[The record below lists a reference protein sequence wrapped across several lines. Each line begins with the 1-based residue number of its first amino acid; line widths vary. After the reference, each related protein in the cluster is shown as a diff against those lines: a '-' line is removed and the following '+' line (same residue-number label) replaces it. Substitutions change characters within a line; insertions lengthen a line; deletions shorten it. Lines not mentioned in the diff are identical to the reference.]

1 MGCGVRAALQE
12 SMRAAGFDP
21 DQPRD
26 DKGMWSSG
34 GGGGGPMGRGSLPRP
49 VQEAVNYQEAAKDE
63 NSTEAK
69 LNGLAQITDRDALTQ
84 VATGKADYNEV
95 ARLEMASRGLDRE
108 GEWVGFDK
116 AKQIWP
122 VSAKTRGE
130 VAGNEENTT
139 TWKLLGPLQTGKTK
153 DVLALAKGKISGRQ
167 VARYEL
173 ANRGMDR
180 NGKWV
185 GFDRA
190 FAQWGFTPPKK
201 AARLLPKAP
210 KSSVTP
216 VGGPLPLGPL
226 GISPAK
232 RRAEEGDRMSVMAWV
247 KSVLRD
253 AAKSGDE
260 LGAREI
266 EDRLRKALQAKE
278 GRMCYILDF
287 YPEEGTV
294 VYDVDYSSPGDVL
307 PPAGGLRPLR
317 QRSFTVAD
325 DGTVSVGDTAT
336 EVEFVGRYEPLE
348 EGSGTGEAAPCG
360 CHGNKQPDK
369 EIHMRDAVKAL
380 LAKLGASFTEEN
392 AKFLE
397 GATDEQ
403 ITALETAVT
412 PKEVVKEVEKIVE
425 KQVEVPVQP
434 KTLAEAIGVL
444 KAAKADEAA
453 VASYDAFV
461 AAEAARKTATIKA
474 LKDTG
479 KCQFT
484 DEQLAG
490 KDQTE
495 LDQLVALS
503 GAKTVSFAG
512 QAPRAAQTDNAAA
525 PAPIDLVA
533 QFQQKKH

>member
-1 MGCGVRAALQE
+1 
-12 SMRAAGFDP
+12 
-21 DQPRD
+21 
-26 DKGMWSSG
+26 
-34 GGGGGPMGRGSLPRP
+34 
-49 VQEAVNYQEAAKDE
+49 
-63 NSTEAK
+63 
-69 LNGLAQITDRDALTQ
+69 
-84 VATGKADYNEV
+84 
-95 ARLEMASRGLDRE
+95 
-108 GEWVGFDK
+108 
-116 AKQIWP
+116 
-122 VSAKTRGE
+122 
-130 VAGNEENTT
+130 
-139 TWKLLGPLQTGKTK
+139 
-153 DVLALAKGKISGRQ
+153 
-167 VARYEL
+167 
-173 ANRGMDR
+173 
-180 NGKWV
+180 
-185 GFDRA
+185 
-190 FAQWGFTPPKK
+190 
-201 AARLLPKAP
+201 
-210 KSSVTP
+210 
-216 VGGPLPLGPL
+216 
-226 GISPAK
+226 
-232 RRAEEGDRMSVMAWV
+232 
-247 KSVLRD
+247 
-253 AAKSGDE
+253 
-260 LGAREI
+260 
-266 EDRLRKALQAKE
+266 
-278 GRMCYILDF
+278 MCYILDF

-294 VYDVDYSSPGDVL
+294 VYDVDLGHPGDLL
-307 PPAGGLRPLR
+307 PTAAGPRPLR
-317 QRSFTVAD
+317 QRTFDVAD
-325 DGTVSVGDTAT
+325 DGSVTVGDTST
-336 EVEFVGRYEPLE
+336 EVEFIGRYEPLE
-348 EGSGTGEAAPCG
+348 GDPATGKAAPCG
-360 CHGNKQPDK
+360 CHDKQPK
-369 EIHMRDAVKAL
+369 EITMREAVKNL